1 MSNSIRVASM
11 ADVPA
16 LQELIRQS
24 VHGLST
30 NHYSTEQ
37 VEAALDEVFGVDTQ
51 LITDGTYY
59 VIDGPPGPV
68 ASGGWSARR
77 TLFGGDQM
85 KQAQDPMLDPAV
97 DAARIR
103 AFFVHPDWARRGL
116 ARQLYTTCA
125 RAAASAGFNH
135 LELMATMPGVPLY
148 TALGF
153 AEVEQVVLTLA
164 GNVPVPFVRMSR
176 DISTL

>member
-1 MSNSIRVASM
+1 M

-37 VEAALDEVFGVDTQ
+37 VEAALDEVFGIDTQ

-103 AFFVHPDWARRGL
+103 AFFVHPDWARRRGRPEHSSTSYR
-116 ARQLYTTCA
+116 APCRPGTTI
-125 RAAASAGFNH
+125 
-135 LELMATMPGVPLY
+135 V
-148 TALGF
+148 
-153 AEVEQVVLTLA
+153 
-164 GNVPVPFVRMSR
+164 SR
-176 DISTL
+176 